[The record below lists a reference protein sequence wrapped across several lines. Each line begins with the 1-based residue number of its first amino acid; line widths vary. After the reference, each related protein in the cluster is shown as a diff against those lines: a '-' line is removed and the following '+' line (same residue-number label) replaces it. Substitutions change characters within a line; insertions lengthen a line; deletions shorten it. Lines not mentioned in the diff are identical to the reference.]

1 MPLKRLVIVRKL
13 KSFVSSKNSKKNVKN
28 YKNNLWITLWISA
41 VDNLR
46 FSVDNYVDNFLPQKL
61 STFCPQGYPQVM
73 YLFLNE
79 KSDLSTENRVF
90 HYKFL
95 IYKFIYKFKF

>member
-1 MPLKRLVIVRKL
+1 M
-13 KSFVSSKNSKKNVKN
+13 
-28 YKNNLWITLWISA
+28 
-41 VDNLR
+41 DNLR

-79 KSDLSTENRVF
+79 KSDLSTEKRAPNNN
-90 HYKFL
+90 
-95 IYKFIYKFKF
+95 KFKFKFINFIITQPQTCG